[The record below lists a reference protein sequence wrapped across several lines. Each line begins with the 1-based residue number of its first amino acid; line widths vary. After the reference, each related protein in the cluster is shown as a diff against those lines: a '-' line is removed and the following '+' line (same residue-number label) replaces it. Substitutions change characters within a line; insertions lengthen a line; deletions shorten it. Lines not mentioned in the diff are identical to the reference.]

1 MSKKVL
7 HILATNKYSGAENV
21 VCQIIDAFKNNK
33 EFEMVYC
40 SPEGEI
46 ESVLK
51 EKNIGYLP
59 IVKLNIANIR
69 KAIQVYQ
76 PDIIHAHDFRASL
89 IAASVKKNQKIIS
102 HLHNNPPFIKKWGLK
117 SIIYNL
123 AKNKFDEIL
132 VVSKAVQEEAVFL
145 KNVKKAVTIVN
156 NCINEEEVLEKAK
169 QYEVKED
176 YDIAFVGRLTLQKN
190 PIKLV
195 DIIKK
200 INESIPGI
208 KAVIIGDGEEKE
220 NLEKYIKENKLE
232 NVIEMK
238 GFLKNP
244 FPYLKKSKV
253 ALMPSIFEGF
263 GLVAIECLICGVP
276 VLNSGVG
283 GLATIFES
291 ETYYICDSIEEYANK
306 AIDIIS
312 SKKKYEFDSILNKYT
327 DIEKWKENF
336 EQAYGESE
344 KMR

>member
-51 EKNIGYLP
+51 EKNISYLP

-102 HLHNNPPFIKKWGLK
+102 HLHNNLPFIKKWGLK

-145 KNVKKAVTIVN
+145 KHVKKAVTIVN

-176 YDIAFVGRLTLQKN
+176 YDIAFVGRLTLPKN

-200 INESIPGI
+200 VNESRPGI

-283 GLATIFES
+283 GLATIFEN